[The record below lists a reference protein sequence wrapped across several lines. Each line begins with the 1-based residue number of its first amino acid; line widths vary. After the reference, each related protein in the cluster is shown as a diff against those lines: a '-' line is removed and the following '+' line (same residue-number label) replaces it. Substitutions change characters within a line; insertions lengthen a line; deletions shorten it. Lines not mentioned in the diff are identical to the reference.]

1 MITIN
6 NTQKSQSF
14 AIGIDIGGTSL
25 KCGVVNELGEI
36 VFSYLVP
43 LKEAKTEKEIT
54 SLIVIAIIQCT
65 NQLNEP
71 IVGVGIGFPGVID
84 NDIIIGGGDNLPN
97 FEQLELGKTLKKL
110 TGYNIVID
118 NDANLMGLG
127 ELIYGAA
134 KDCSDAVF
142 LTVGTGIGGAIMIN
156 NKLHGGYNNRGAELG
171 HIVIQQNGL
180 TCSCGGRGC
189 LEAYASVTALV
200 DYYQSLNKSSLEALE
215 EIDGRYI
222 IEKYL
227 SGEVYAIKAMERH
240 FDYLAAGI
248 ASFVNV
254 FSPQKVVIG
263 GGISESGQF
272 YIDELIRRTQALAIP
287 VALANSTIVAAN
299 LGNKAGLLGCCA
311 NVFQKFKALDYA
323 TN

>member
-1 MITIN
+1 MITLNDSRIS
-6 NTQKSQSF
+6 TSY

-25 KCGVVNELGEI
+25 KCGVVDDLGEI
-36 VFSYLVP
+36 QFSFLVP
-43 LKEAKTEKEIT
+43 LKGAKTEQEIIT
-54 SLIVIAIIQCT
+54 TIANAIKHCT
-65 NQLNEP
+65 EQLKVP

-84 NDIIIGGGDNLPN
+84 NDAIIGGGDNLPS
-97 FEQLELGKTLKKL
+97 FKQLTLGKILKKI
-110 TGYNIVID
+110 TGHNITID

-156 NKLHGGYNNRGAELG
+156 KKLYGGYNNRGSELG

-180 TCSCGGRGC
+180 PCACGGRGC
-189 LEAYASVTALV
+189 LETYASVTALI
-200 DYYQSLNKSSLEALE
+200 DYYQSLDKSSLE
-215 EIDGRYI
+215 EIDGRFI

-227 SGEVYAIKAMERH
+227 AGEAYAIDAMERH

-248 ASFVNV
+248 ISFVNV
-254 FSPQKVVIG
+254 FSPQKVIIG
-263 GGISESGQF
+263 GGISEAGQF
-272 YIDELIRRTQALAIP
+272 YIDEIIHRTQALVIP
-287 VALANSTIVAAN
+287 VTSAHTQIVAAN

-311 NVFQKFKALDYA
+311 NVFHKFKTIDYA
-323 TN
+323 TK

>member
-1 MITIN
+1 MISSN
-6 NTQKSQSF
+6 NTQMSQSF

-25 KCGVVNELGEI
+25 KCGVVNQLGEI

-43 LKEAKTEKEIT
+43 LKNTKTEEEIIT
-54 SLIVIAIIQCT
+54 LIVIAILQCAD
-65 NQLNEP
+65 QLNKP
-71 IVGVGIGFPGVID
+71 IIGVGIGFPGVID
-84 NDIIIGGGDNLPN
+84 NDVIIGGGDNLPS

-134 KDCSDAVF
+134 KNCSDAIF

-180 TCSCGGRGC
+180 ACTCGGQGC
-189 LEAYASVTALV
+189 LETYASVTALI
-200 DYYQSLNKSSLEALE
+200 DYYKTLNNSPLE

-227 SGEVYAIKAMERH
+227 SGEVHAIKTMQRH

-248 ASFVNV
+248 SSFINV

-263 GGISESGQF
+263 GGISEAGQF
-272 YIDELIRRTQALAIP
+272 YIDELIRRTQTLAIP
-287 VALANSTIVAAN
+287 VASANSTIVAAN
-299 LGNKAGLLGCCA
+299 LGNKAGLLGCGA
-311 NVFQKFKALDYA
+311 NVFRKFKTLECIY
-323 TN
+323 